1 MAELKAELKVELK
14 AELAELKKLHA
25 EPQTRTQMKEEA
37 ETKPEGPVDTAEVRL
52 LKGALREE
60 SGMAGL
66 VFRFRKFHV

>member
-52 LKGALREE
+52 LSLR
-60 SGMAGL
+60 
-66 VFRFRKFHV
+66 